1 MNTLN
6 LYSDDDNLT
15 KEDWKRMY
23 WDQVNKRK
31 ESNIIVDRYNS
42 NINLQNEDLKKR
54 IDLLEQNYID
64 GTIIG
69 LSNNFMTIRCK
80 YGEISIHKSKLNN
93 ELLYGKNMYKSCKFK
108 LIYHLNKYQGT
119 SLIIE

>member
-6 LYSDDDNLT
+6 SYSDDNLT

-23 WDQVNKRK
+23 WDQITKRK
-31 ESNIIVDRYNS
+31 VSNIIVERYND
-42 NINLQNEDLKKR
+42 NINLQNEHLKKR

-93 ELLYGKNMYKSCKFK
+93 ELLYGKNMYKPCKFK
-108 LIYHLNKYQGT
+108 LRYHLNKYQGT